1 MGKTLVINGADFSS
15 VSIGK
20 VELPREL
27 SAIALEWI
35 DASGNTGL
43 TDEQKF
49 AIDDFITAIGFDV
62 AGSVYSKIDRLWL
75 PMIAGD
81 KAHSLVDYKNGYT
94 DAYTSM
100 PQTSKTSFDDN
111 VSFVN
116 NGLKATQSEGA
127 KAQLIVDSNY
137 TFNSQDCSFFM
148 FNTED
153 YATLAA
159 GQSKDACGIG
169 DISSV
174 NKRFGIVLAPSSL
187 QNKFLSSTVLFSDT
201 KSGFREPHLHGVA
214 SNSTGI
220 SLLYS
225 DGTFGSSAAVTSETL
240 TGISILRGAAT
251 YLSVDGAPSYGAFIV
266 GKYMTN
272 ENITTLRTALDTL
285 FAAIGNLK
293 AG

>member
-1 MGKTLVINGADFSS
+1 MGKTLVINGADFSA
-15 VSIGK
+15 VSIGR

-27 SAIALEWI
+27 SDTALAWI
-35 DASGNTGL
+35 NASGNTGL

-49 AIDDFITAIGFDV
+49 AIDDFITAIGVDSV
-62 AGSVYSKIDRLWL
+62 GSVYSKIDRLWL
-75 PMIAGD
+75 PMLAGD

-111 VSFVN
+111 VSFASH
-116 NGLKATQSEGA
+116 GLKVTQDGTA
-127 KAQLIVDSNY
+127 RAQVIVDSDY

-153 YATLAA
+153 YATLAS
-159 GQSKDACGIG
+159 GSKDTSGIG
-169 DISSV
+169 NISSPV
-174 NKRFGIVLAPSSL
+174 YKRFGMTLTSSAL
-187 QNKFLSSTVLFSDT
+187 QNHFLSGTALFYDT

-225 DGTFGSSAAVTSETL
+225 DGTFRSSEAVTSETL
-240 TGISILRGAAT
+240 TGISILRGTAA
-251 YLSVDGAPSYGAFIV
+251 YLNNDATPSYGAFIV

-272 ENITTLRTALDTL
+272 ENITTLKTAVETL

>member
-1 MGKTLVINGADFSS
+1 MGKTLVINGADFSA
-15 VSIGK
+15 VSIGR

-27 SAIALEWI
+27 SDTALAWI
-35 DASGNTGL
+35 NASGNTGL

-62 AGSVYSKIDRLWL
+62 VGSVYSKIDRLWL

-81 KAHSLVDYKNGYT
+81 KAHSLVDYKNGYIN
-94 DAYTSM
+94 AYTSM

-111 VSFVN
+111 VSFASH
-116 NGLKATQSEGA
+116 GLKVTQDGTA
-127 KAQLIVDSNY
+127 RAQLIVDSDY

-159 GQSKDACGIG
+159 GQTKETSGIG
-169 DISSV
+169 DTSSI
-174 NKRFGIVLAPSSL
+174 NKRFGMILTSTAF
-187 QNKFLSSTVLFSDT
+187 QNKFLSGTALFYDT

-225 DGTFGSSAAVTSETL
+225 DGTFHSSEAVASETL
-240 TGISILRGAAT
+240 TGISILRGPAA
-251 YLSVDGAPSYGAFIV
+251 YLNNDATPSYGALIV

-272 ENITTLRTALDTL
+272 ENITTLRTAIDTL
-285 FAAIGNLK
+285 FAAIANN
-293 AG
+293 